1 MGSMTVEID
10 SSSDDWN
17 DVAEKIKEE
26 FGEDVVAVQ
35 AGEPGRG
42 YMGRAFDDDV
52 TFRELIG
59 TIEFAKGKMIQ
70 NH

>member
-1 MGSMTVEID
+1 MTVEID

-17 DVAEKIKEE
+17 DAAEKIREE
-26 FGEDVVAVQ
+26 FDVEVVAIQ
-35 AGEPGRG
+35 AGEPGSG
-42 YMGRAFDDDV
+42 YVGRSFEDDV

-59 TIEFAKGKMIQ
+59 TIEFGKGKMIQ

>member
-1 MGSMTVEID
+1 MTVDID

-17 DVAEKIKEE
+17 DVAQKVKDE
-26 FGEDVVAVQ
+26 FGVKVVAIQ
-35 AGEPGRG
+35 AGEPGSG
-42 YMGRAFDDDV
+42 YMGRAMDNDV